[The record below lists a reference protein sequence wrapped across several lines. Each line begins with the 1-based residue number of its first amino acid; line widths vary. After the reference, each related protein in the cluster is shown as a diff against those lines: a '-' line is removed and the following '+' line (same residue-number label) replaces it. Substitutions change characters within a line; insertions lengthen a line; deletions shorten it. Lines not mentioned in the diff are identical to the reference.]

1 MEQFL
6 RRAIL
11 VTLAGLGLVAGFALA
26 QTAPD
31 GQAVYSDHCAVCH
44 GAEGQGGVGVALAND
59 VNLGD
64 ADFHIRQ
71 ILNGGNTM
79 PPFAT
84 TLSDAEIA
92 AVATFERTSWNND
105 FGALTADQVAAVRA
119 GKSAKAAAAAPA
131 ATEAPEGQAH
141 AGETVVGQQPADE
154 PAPAQPPTAAA
165 AAAGQEVSVSV
176 ASTEGAERLVDGNG
190 MTLYIFFNDSLT
202 GTSHCAD
209 PCTTHW
215 LPVIVANGATAGEGV
230 PANDL
235 AVAAR
240 PDGSKQV
247 TFRGWPLYLSTADEQ
262 PGDTNGAALSDSW
275 QVAEPGLAHISASMT
290 TEPTQV
296 AEAAS
301 PTPIPPATPPA
312 VTPITYQ
319 GTYEPVTD
327 ERLTQ
332 PEPENW
338 LMYKRTYDMQAYS
351 PLDQITVDNVADLVP
366 VWSFGTGISD
376 GHEAPPIVNGG
387 LMFATGPY
395 STLYALDARTGNL
408 IWKYARELPGDVA
421 PEVCCGMVNRGVAL
435 YGDKVYL
442 ATLDSH
448 LLSFMATTGELV
460 WDVPVEDYLL
470 GYAMTLAPLAV
481 DGKILVG
488 AAGGE
493 YGVRG
498 FVAAYDS
505 ETGAQV
511 WKTHMIPAPG
521 EPGSETWP
529 GDTWKT
535 GGGAIWVTGSYD
547 PETNLTYWGTS
558 NAAPWMG
565 DLRPGDNL
573 YTASVVALDADTG
586 EIKSHYQYVPNDS
599 WDYDEVSDQTLVDI
613 ERDGKPLKGLIHAG
627 RNGQFYLLDRT
638 NLDFVYGEPYIA
650 TADRTI
656 TGFDAD
662 GRPIIPEDRKP
673 GVGKTATAC
682 PATGGG
688 NNWFGLAF
696 SPDTGYAYVPTM
708 EFCMTIQGTV
718 PEYQAGQTFTGA
730 MNQKY
735 IPDDVA
741 GAGALQAIDVATGQV
756 VWRHD
761 QQMPVRSP
769 VMATAGGLVFGGDIY
784 DRELRAYDAQTG
796 EIVWRFK
803 TNSSVVGV
811 PVSFELDGV
820 QYIAVEAGYGG
831 VAASYIAQAAVIYGV
846 PFNPVSGGAVWVFA
860 LKPGSSAAA
869 GQ

>member
-1 MEQFL
+1 MKYFRRHAIWGLLAFL
-6 RRAIL
+6 CL
-11 VTLAGLGLVAGFALA
+11 SVGFASA
-26 QTAPD
+26 QTPPD
-31 GQAVYSDHCAVCH
+31 GQAVYTANCTVCH
-44 GAEGQGGVGVALAND
+44 GAEGQGGVGVPLAND
-59 VNLGD
+59 ANLKD
-64 ADFHIRQ
+64 PDFHIRQ

-79 PPFAT
+79 PPFAAA
-84 TLSDAEIA
+84 LSDAEIA
-92 AVATFERTSWNND
+92 AVATFERTSWQND
-105 FGALTADQVAAVRA
+105 FGAVTADQVAAVRA
-119 GKSAKAAAAAPA
+119 GGSANAPAAAAAAPA
-131 ATEAPEGQAH
+131 GQTH
-141 AGETVVGQQPADE
+141 AGENSPGQSAAA
-154 PAPAQPPTAAA
+154 PAPAAASATPAAA
-165 AAAGQEVSVSV
+165 AVTVAV
-176 ASTEGAERLVDGNG
+176 ASAPGAERLVDGNG
-190 MTLYIFFNDSLT
+190 MTLYVFLNDSLT
-202 GTSHCAD
+202 GTSHCVA

-215 LPVIVANGATAGEGV
+215 TPLIVAGTAAAGNGVTAS
-230 PANDL
+230 DL
-235 AVAAR
+235 GTVARA
-240 PDGSKQV
+240 DGSQQV
-247 TFRGWPLYLSTADEQ
+247 TFRGWPLYLSTADKAA
-262 PGDTNGAALSDSW
+262 GDTIGADLSGMW
-275 QVAEPGLAHISASMT
+275 QVADPGFANISASMT
-290 TEPTQV
+290 AAPTTR
-296 AEAAS
+296 AGAT
-301 PTPIPPATPPA
+301 PTPIPPFTPPA
-312 VTPITYQ
+312 VTPTVYQ
-319 GTYEPVTD
+319 GTYDSVTD
-327 ERLTQ
+327 ARLTQ

-338 LMYKRTYDMQAYS
+338 LMYKRTYDLQAFS
-351 PLDQITVDNVADLVP
+351 PLDQITVDNVTDLVP
-366 VWSFGTGISD
+366 VWSFGTGMSD

-387 LMFATGPY
+387 MMFATGPF
-395 STLYALDARTGNL
+395 STLFALDARTGDL
-408 IWKYARELPGDVA
+408 IWKYARELPADVA

-442 ATLDSH
+442 ATLDAH
-448 LLSFMATTGELV
+448 LLAFTATTGELV

-481 DGKILVG
+481 HGKILVG

-498 FVAAYDS
+498 FVAAFDS
-505 ETGAQV
+505 ETGALD

-547 PETNLTYWGTS
+547 PETNITYWGTS

-599 WDYDEVSDQTLVDI
+599 WDYDEISDQTLVDI
-613 ERDGKPLKGLIHAG
+613 ERDGKQLKGLIHAARSG
-627 RNGQFYLLDRT
+627 NFYLLDRT
-638 NLDFVYGEPYIA
+638 NLGFVYGEPYIA

-662 GRPIIPEDRKP
+662 GRPIIPDDRKP
-673 GVGKTATAC
+673 GVGKTVNTC

-688 NNWFGLAF
+688 NNWFGLAY
-696 SPDTGYAYVPTM
+696 SPDTGYAYIPTM
-708 EFCMTIQGTV
+708 EFCMTIQGTDA
-718 PEYQAGQTFTGA
+718 EYRAGQTFTGA
-730 MNQKY
+730 INKKY
-735 IPDDVA
+735 IPTDVV
-741 GAGALQAIDVATGQV
+741 GAGALQAIDVATGEV

-784 DRELRAYDAQTG
+784 DRELRAYDAKTG

-860 LKPGSSAAA
+860 LKSSSSAAA